1 MSKKADMDDIE
12 DRLSN
17 NRAALTETLT
27 EIFAKV
33 GPTLLLERGVD
44 HLRDN
49 ADVYALKAQQTVQRN
64 PLAFALMGAGL
75 AWLVLGNRGSDHTD
89 HTGDLKAKVRDV
101 AEDVSDGVDAVADR
115 WAKRL
120 DNLRKTASEKVA
132 ALEEESAKGLD
143 DARDFTAEKASIL
156 AEFAEATKEH
166 LADGLETLSAGAR
179 RKVIAA
185 REAAYAARLNAEAA
199 AKSTGH
205 ETARFVQDHP
215 LVTAALGIGI
225 GAAIAAAVPHVRA
238 RAEKSSKDDLG
249 HRLAAVLA
257 EEAEAT
263 LRKLGSKHR
272 KNGRAST

>member
-64 PLAFALMGAGL
+64 PLAFALIGAGL
-75 AWLVLGNRGSDHTD
+75 AWLVLGNRGSDHT
-89 HTGDLKAKVRDV
+89 GDIKAKVHDV

-120 DNLRKTASEKVA
+120 DKLRKTASEKVA
-132 ALEEESAKGLD
+132 ALEEEAAKGLD
-143 DARDFTAEKASIL
+143 DARDFTAEKATIL

-199 AKSTGH
+199 AKSAGH